1 MAHIG
6 ANIRALRTK
15 NEVTLPALA
24 QRAGISKGLLSKIE
38 TDEASNPS
46 ISTLYKIA
54 EGLDTSV
61 AVLLGTERVAVKK
74 QPPEENAE
82 WRKKMA
88 SVFKGK
94 DLDPH
99 ILDAIQHLRNRK
111 GTKGDDIEHW
121 KFLYT
126 SIENSFKE

>member
-15 NEVTLPALA
+15 NNVTLPALA

-38 TDEASNPS
+38 TDDASNPS
-46 ISTLYKIA
+46 ISTLFKIA
-54 EGLDTSV
+54 EGLGTSV
-61 AVLLGTERVAVKK
+61 AVLLGTERIAVKR
-74 QPPEENAE
+74 QAPDDSAE
-82 WRKKMA
+82 WRKKLA
-88 SVFKGK
+88 LAFKGRE
-94 DLDPH
+94 LDPH

-111 GTKGDDIEHW
+111 GIKSDDLEHW